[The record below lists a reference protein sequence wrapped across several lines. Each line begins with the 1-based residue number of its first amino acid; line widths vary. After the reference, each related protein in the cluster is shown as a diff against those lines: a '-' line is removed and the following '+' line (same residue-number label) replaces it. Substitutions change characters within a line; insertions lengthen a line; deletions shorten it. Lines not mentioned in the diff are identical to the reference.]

1 MAAADVELNLNCDNA
16 AAELLVVD
24 SDFRLVAH
32 GAPPL
37 RTRVEPGIYAL
48 KAKIGA
54 KTTERLELIEPR
66 AEPYRFELPAP
77 RFESPM
83 PLDGTATSREDQRQA
98 PDQFMRSSGPKIV
111 LDDAI
116 GGISSLVLFVRDTAH
131 LSADLTAE
139 QRELYAKGFEG
150 FRLLHMDGRQHVN
163 FDTEAVKQFENG
175 YLGAQVQL
183 AAGPYVLAWGHDEE
197 QTCLAINAVRGW
209 ALQVFLRLQ
218 PVGGDPLHLRPAFC
232 DAAFAMDRIDAGY
245 SAAREDFRTME
256 AARIAMLDR
265 RAIAGGQKMR
275 ALLTGRCTNPMLNLY
290 GGHLLVAAPKCDFDL
305 LAQVI
310 TNTATVLGSLYPDLV
325 ALAWAY
331 ESGAGKRPPGFDMR
345 PWPEILAALE
355 GPPLLTPS
363 WDLLLKCAEA
373 ASVDIDTLPAFGVAG
388 ELAVSGIVLT
398 WERSRRRFERRLRER
413 SAGAIAQPSSTP
425 MASSPVQ
432 SPFPSASPLSR
443 ASPVISVARAIW
455 HAFVKKPAATVA
467 LPAEKPIVPG
477 NTDRASGRL
486 PSFEVKAHQIDS
498 PQEAADVLRM
508 LAKKAPWADLVR
520 LLQRETDLLDNLASF
535 SPLQRDLVATLSRA
549 SEEPDVL
556 DGIDAEHVSSIMRAH
571 RVPLTTVAGAL
582 RTLDIVAVST
592 EMLRRVKAVVHSSA
606 GKAKPAASRT
616 Q

>member
-1 MAAADVELNLNCDNA
+1 MAAADVELSLNCDNA

-24 SDFRLVAH
+24 GDFKLVAH

-54 KTTERLELIEPR
+54 KTTERLELIELR
-66 AEPYRFELPAP
+66 AEPYAFELPAP

-111 LDDAI
+111 RDDGN
-116 GGISSLVLFVRDTAH
+116 GGASSLVLFVRDTSH
-131 LSADLTAE
+131 VSAELTAE
-139 QRELYAKGFEG
+139 QRETYAKGFEG
-150 FRLLHMDGRQHVN
+150 FRLLHLDGRQHVN
-163 FDTEAVKQFENG
+163 FDTEAVRRLENG

-183 AAGPYVLAWGHDEE
+183 APGPYVLAWGHEEE

-218 PVGGDPLHLRPAFC
+218 PIGGDPLHMRPAFC
-232 DAAFAMDRIDAGY
+232 DAAFAMDRLDAGY
-245 SAAREDFRTME
+245 SAAREDFRAME

-265 RAIAGGQKMR
+265 RAVAGGQKMR

-290 GGHLLVAAPKCDFDL
+290 GGHLLVAAAKCDFDL

-310 TNTATVLGSLYPDLV
+310 TNTAAVLGALYPDLV

-331 ESGAGKRPPGFDMR
+331 ESGTAKRPPGFDTR

-398 WERSRRRFERRLRER
+398 WERSRRRFDRRLKER
-413 SAGAIAQPSSTP
+413 SSAAIAPPSAAP

-432 SPFPSASPLSR
+432 SSVPSASPPSR
-443 ASPVISVARAIW
+443 ASPVISVAKAIW
-455 HAFVKKPAATVA
+455 QAFVKKPAATVA
-467 LPAEKPIVPG
+467 LPAQEPGSIFGKP
-477 NTDRASGRL
+477 DRASGRL
-486 PSFEVKAHQIDS
+486 PSFEVRTHEIDS
-498 PQEAADVLRM
+498 PQAAADVLRM
-508 LAKKAPWADLVR
+508 LAQKAPWADLVR

-535 SPLQRDLVATLSRA
+535 SPLQRDLVATLARA
-549 SEEPDVL
+549 SEEADVL
-556 DGIDAEHVSSIMRAH
+556 DGIDAEHVASIMRAH

-582 RTLDIVAVST
+582 RTLDIVAVSA
-592 EMLRRVKAVVHSSA
+592 EMLRRVKAVVHASS
-606 GKAKPAASRT
+606 GKTKPAPN
-616 Q
+616 

>member
-1 MAAADVELNLNCDNA
+1 MAAADVELSLNCDNA

-24 SDFRLVAH
+24 SDFKLVAH

-66 AEPYRFELPAP
+66 AEPYVFELPAP
-77 RFESPM
+77 RLESPM

-111 LDDAI
+111 LGDAN
-116 GGISSLVLFVRDTAH
+116 GGASSLVLFVRDAAH
-131 LSADLTAE
+131 VSADLTAE
-139 QRELYAKGFEG
+139 QRETYAKGFEG
-150 FRLLHMDGRQHVN
+150 FRLLDMDGRQLVN

-183 AAGPYVLAWGHDEE
+183 APGPYVLGWGHDEE

-232 DAAFAMDRIDAGY
+232 DAAFVFDRIDAGY
-245 SAAREDFRTME
+245 SAAREDFRAME

-310 TNTATVLGSLYPDLV
+310 TNTAAVLGSQHPDLV

-331 ESGAGKRPPGFDMR
+331 ESGTGKRPPGFDTR

-398 WERSRRRFERRLRER
+398 WERSRRRFDRRLRER
-413 SAGAIAQPSSTP
+413 SAGAIAQPSAAP

-432 SPFPSASPLSR
+432 PPLPSASPPDR
-443 ASPVISVARAIW
+443 ALPVISMARAIW

-467 LPAEKPIVPG
+467 LPAEEPG
-477 NTDRASGRL
+477 SIFANPDRASGRL
-486 PSFEVKAHQIDS
+486 PSFEVKAHRIDS
-498 PQEAADVLRM
+498 PQAAADVLRM

-556 DGIDAEHVSSIMRAH
+556 DGIDAEHVASIMRAH

-582 RTLDIVAVST
+582 RTLDIVAVSA
-592 EMLRRVKAVVHSSA
+592 ELLRRVKAVVHASS
-606 GKAKPAASRT
+606 GKTKPAPN
-616 Q
+616 